1 MLELRPALKAIK
13 GLAIPSVSISI
24 FLLVIVA
31 DLELVWN
38 IISGDNYFSYVV
50 RLVMLAVEIWLFKY
64 FYDLELK
71 IFRQEKFNTQMKDIN
86 NQLPINITALGVSK
100 YDLDS
105 YIPAFKSS
113 NRVRI
118 EEIEDVNK
126 EKWYRF
132 TGH

>member
-1 MLELRPALKAIK
+1 MLELRPSLKAIK

-38 IISGDNYFSYVV
+38 IISGNNYFSYVV

-71 IFRQEKFNTQMKDIN
+71 IYRQEKFNSQMKDID
-86 NQLPINITALGVSK
+86 NQLAINITALGVSK
-100 YDLDS
+100 YDLDN

-126 EKWYRF
+126 EKWYKF
-132 TGH
+132 TGN